1 MFICVHYLQLRLN
14 YLMQHLFWEFSLV
27 IHNSQKIFQQTGRKI
42 KKWSWKIFVTILFI
56 IVNIQEIIHL

>member
-27 IHNSQKIFQQTGRKI
+27 IHNDKKIFQQTGRKI
-42 KKWSWKIFVTILFI
+42 KKRPGKIFVTILFI
-56 IVNIQEIIHL
+56 IVHIQEIIHL